1 MTRMTRVGMLAITAF
16 AAAGCGGTSK
26 FANRPRPPLPVN
38 ITVFIRDGRV
48 SVSPASVGAGPVI
61 FQVANYASRSES
73 LAIKR
78 QGGPSLASTGPINPQ
93 ASAQVAVNL
102 TDKGDYAVSASNGN
116 ASDAGAGNGLAATV
130 HVGAPRKGSRNTL
143 LTP

>member
-1 MTRMTRVGMLAITAF
+1 MLAITAF

-48 SVSPASVGAGPVI
+48 SVSPTSVGAGPVV
-61 FQVANYASRSES
+61 FQVANYARSSES
-73 LAIKR
+73 LAISR
-78 QGGPSLASTGPINPQ
+78 RGGASLASTGPINPQ
-93 ASAQVAVNL
+93 ATAQVAINL
-102 TDKGDYAVSASNGN
+102 SSQGDYAVSATKGGS
-116 ASDAGAGNGLAATV
+116 SGAGSGPSATV
-130 HVGAPRKGSRNTL
+130 HVGAPRRGSRNTL